1 MRRSGVEGSSGTA
14 DSAVGGHPC
23 RLPSGWVYSSA
34 VVRPLPQ
41 GGNLQIPPIL
51 VHGTTGVT
59 VCPTMLDAPPEVG
72 SVLPSWPLVFPIGK
86 EEGKV
91 SVSAE
96 IIVH

>member
-1 MRRSGVEGSSGTA
+1 
-14 DSAVGGHPC
+14 
-23 RLPSGWVYSSA
+23 
-34 VVRPLPQ
+34 
-41 GGNLQIPPIL
+41 
-51 VHGTTGVT
+51 
-59 VCPTMLDAPPEVG
+59 MLDAPPEVG